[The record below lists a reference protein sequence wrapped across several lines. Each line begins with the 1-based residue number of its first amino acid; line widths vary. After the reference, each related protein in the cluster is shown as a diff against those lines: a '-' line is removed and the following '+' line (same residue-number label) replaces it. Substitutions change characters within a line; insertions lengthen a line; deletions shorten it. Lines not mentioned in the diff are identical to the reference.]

1 MNLYGSVT
9 PGVTTLNYDFENDVV
24 SVVAKNPPAED
35 VSRGAGNSCTASVVS
50 YKDAGGSQSKM
61 LKVYSAPSRN
71 GTGVL
76 NLDKFTQ
83 EATDYSV
90 TWRQVLTAN
99 ANHKNG
105 VLLRGDVKTVG
116 NASKGYTQGIMAGYY
131 MNVYNHGGV
140 TEFRIYKS
148 TESTSL
154 NMFNSATVN
163 LSVGTNQSVWYR
175 ASVSGTSRVELKLEY
190 STDGGKTWNLGT
202 STTDEGGDFVQGAT
216 QYVWGL
222 AAEQGNFLI
231 DDITF
236 EGITY
241 EGVETGIYSVEDGVG
256 GEVVREEYFD
266 LSGRRIVP
274 GSGTKG
280 VVIRRSYL
288 SDGTVKVDKLMKE

>member
-1 MNLYGSVT
+1 MKGIFPLNKFRELETPFYYYDANLLRQ
-9 PGVTTLNYDFENDVV
+9 TLQTIKEESGKYN
-24 SVVAKNPPAED
+24 
-35 VSRGAGNSCTASVVS
+35 
-50 YKDAGGSQSKM
+50 
-61 LKVYSAPSRN
+61 
-71 GTGVL
+71 
-76 NLDKFTQ
+76 KFCVHY
-83 EATDYSV
+83 AV
-90 TWRQVLTAN
+90 KAN

-105 VLLRGDVKTVG
+105 VLLRGDIKTVG

-175 ASVSGTSRVELKLEY
+175 ASVSGTARVELKLEY